1 MGKETVQEL
10 TDKQVRFVEE
20 YLVDFNATQAALR
33 AGYSPKT
40 ASRIGPELLGKTCI
54 ARAVER
60 RMKDAAKKCV
70 LTRAELV
77 RMNIEFYKIN
87 SNLVPKNNF
96 DGEQAKN
103 EKGELVWKMVDAAA
117 AGKALDM
124 LNRYKNLY
132 EKDNKRE
139 LAGGLLFSWG
149 VQE

>member
-1 MGKETVQEL
+1 
-10 TDKQVRFVEE
+10 
-20 YLVDFNATQAALR
+20 
-33 AGYSPKT
+33 
-40 ASRIGPELLGKTCI
+40 
-54 ARAVER
+54 
-60 RMKDAAKKCV
+60 MKDAAKKCE

-87 SNLVPKNNF
+87 SNLVPKINF
-96 DGEQAKN
+96 DGEQARN

-139 LAGGLLFSWG
+139 LAGGLSFSWG
-149 VQE
+149 K

>member
-20 YLVDFNATQAALR
+20 YLVDFNATQAAIR

-40 ASRIGPELLGKTCI
+40 ASRIGPELLGKTCV
-54 ARAVER
+54 ARAVEQGK
-60 RMKDAAKKCV
+60 KDAAKKCE

-77 RMNIEFYKIN
+77 RMNVELYKIN
-87 SNLVPKNNF
+87 SNLVPKINL
-96 DGEQAKN
+96 DGEQARN

-139 LAGGLLFSWG
+139 LAGGLSFSWG
-149 VQE
+149 K

>member
-1 MGKETVQEL
+1 MAKYKIAVAGATGMVGRTFLKVLEEYKLDADYTLFSSARSAGTELDFMGKTHTVQEL

-60 RMKDAAKKCV
+60 GMKDAAKKCE

-77 RMNIEFYKIN
+77 RMNIEF
-87 SNLVPKNNF
+87 
-96 DGEQAKN
+96 
-103 EKGELVWKMVDAAA
+103 
-117 AGKALDM
+117 
-124 LNRYKNLY
+124 
-132 EKDNKRE
+132 
-139 LAGGLLFSWG
+139 
-149 VQE
+149 